1 MTKRFLCLLLAAFC
15 AASCLFGCVPPG
27 EPAQQSQTASSGEEQ
42 SSAAPAASADS
53 AQGSAN
59 GGTLKVHFIDVG
71 QGDSAFIEL
80 PGGETV
86 LIDSGE
92 RDFAG
97 RVISYIDR
105 LGCRKIDYLL
115 ATHPHTDH
123 MGGMAQII
131 GSFEIGKVFMPDA
144 IAAHGAF
151 SAMLGAVSEKGLKI
165 ETVKSGAVMFEKD
178 GLRAEFLGPVRIT
191 PENLNNCS
199 AVLRLQYGE
208 TSFLFTGDA
217 EKEEEAELV
226 SEYGEKLKSDVVKIG
241 HHGSA
246 DSSSEEFVRCVG
258 AKIGIISC
266 GADNPY
272 GHPVRGVMT
281 SWLAAGMEVLLRTD
295 LEGTVTVVSDGK
307 TAAVAEEAAENG
319 CKWVLNLNGKKIHD
333 PDCDGAKNIAVRN
346 RVYSIRT
353 LAELEAL
360 GFTPCGTCRQEE

>member
-1 MTKRFLCLLLAAFC
+1 MTKRVLCLLLAAFC
-15 AASCLFGCVPPG
+15 AASCLFGCVPPDV
-27 EPAQQSQTASSGEEQ
+27 PAQQSQTASSAEAQ
-42 SSAAPAASADS
+42 SSAAPGESEDP
-53 AQGSAN
+53 AQEAPD

-71 QGDSAFIEL
+71 QGDSVFIEL
-80 PGGETV
+80 PGGENL

-131 GSFEIGKVFMPDA
+131 GSFVIGRVYMPDA
-144 IAAHGAF
+144 VATHSAF
-151 SAMLGAVSEKGLKI
+151 SAMLGAVSEKGLKL
-165 ETVKSGAVMFEKD
+165 ETVSSGALMFEKD
-178 GLRAEFLGPVRIT
+178 GLRAEFLGPLRIT

-199 AVLRLQYGE
+199 AVLRLQYGG

-281 SWLAAGMEVLLRTD
+281 SWLAAGMEILLRTD
-295 LEGTVTVVSDGK
+295 LEGTVTVVSDGE
-307 TAAVAEEAAENG
+307 TVSVAEKTAENG
-319 CKWVLNLNGKKIHD
+319 YRWVVNLNGKKIHE
-333 PDCDGAKNIAVRN
+333 PDCAGATNIAERN
-346 RVYSIRT
+346 RVYSVRT
-353 LAELEAL
+353 IAELEAL
-360 GFTPCGTCRQEE
+360 GFTPCGTCRPEE